1 MLIPDLSLR
10 PELVRI
16 AGFEPARPKSAD
28 FKSAVSTNFTIPAL
42 FFAYYLS
49 HYTPYAR
56 ESVGA
61 QGETRTRKTLF
72 LRQVSIPIP
81 SPGHIYFYELRLL

>member
-16 AGFEPARPKSAD
+16 AGIEPARPKSAD
-28 FKSAVSTNFTIPAL
+28 FKSAVFTYFTIPAYSL
-42 FFAYYLS
+42 HTTYHIILRMQGRAI
-49 HYTPYAR
+49 
-56 ESVGA
+56 GA

-81 SPGHIYFYELRLL
+81 SPGHIYFYEL